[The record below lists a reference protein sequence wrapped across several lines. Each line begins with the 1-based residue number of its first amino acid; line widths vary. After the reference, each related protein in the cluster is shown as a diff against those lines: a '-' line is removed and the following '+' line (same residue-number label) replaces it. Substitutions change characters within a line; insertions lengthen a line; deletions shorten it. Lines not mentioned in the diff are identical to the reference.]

1 MNEEPQSE
9 YEFLP
14 LDDLLS
20 QRKDLYD
27 EKKSIEEGELKKINK
42 DLKSLDG
49 FIIRRMQDNGIQ
61 QCRGNDGRATFSI
74 SEEVVPEIVD
84 WDSLYTF
91 IAENKYFHLLY
102 RKVTA
107 RSFRELIENGVE
119 VPGAEPKKRTTLR
132 MRSN

>member
-9 YEFLP
+9 YEFMP

-91 IAENKYFHLLY
+91 IAENNYFHLLY

-107 RSFRELIENGVE
+107 RSFRELIENGIE

>member
-9 YEFLP
+9 YEFMP

-61 QCRGNDGRATFSI
+61 QCRANDGRATFYI

-91 IAENKYFHLLY
+91 IAENNYFHLLY

-107 RSFRELIENGVE
+107 RSFRELIENGIE

>member
-1 MNEEPQSE
+1 
-9 YEFLP
+9 
-14 LDDLLS
+14 
-20 QRKDLYD
+20 
-27 EKKSIEEGELKKINK
+27 
-42 DLKSLDG
+42 
-49 FIIRRMQDNGIQ
+49 MQDNGIQ

-91 IAENKYFHLLY
+91 IAENNYFHLLY

>member
-9 YEFLP
+9 YEFMP

-91 IAENKYFHLLY
+91 IAENNYFHLLY